1 VEFQEIVVKPDF
13 EAYQNLLPQLD
24 VYDLRTKTL
33 VKCRHSE
40 RIRHIGEFKYLLV
53 KQVGMSCSTSE
64 QNQYSS
70 PA

>member
-13 EAYQNLLPQLD
+13 EAHQNVLPQLD

-53 KQVGMSCSTSE
+53 K
-64 QNQYSS
+64 
-70 PA
+70 